1 MVPLPLNEE
10 QIEVT
15 LTAVD
20 GCFEETVIVD
30 DIGNY
35 SFTEL
40 PPIIYNLSVH
50 HPDPDIVFDADTVS
64 LETYKIEKSSFLI
77 MPL

>member
-40 PPIIYNLSVH
+40 SNNL
-50 HPDPDIVFDADTVS
+50 
-64 LETYKIEKSSFLI
+64 
-77 MPL
+77 